1 MEDGPQI
8 RPRVPPRPNRVTYL
22 HGRREGMCASMRGNE
37 GVAAEEGVTV
47 EEEAVAEEGVGSG
60 AEEVA
65 IGGGSRLR
73 GEMGGEEG
81 RKGF

>member
-1 MEDGPQI
+1 MH
-8 RPRVPPRPNRVTYL
+8 T
-22 HGRREGMCASMRGNE
+22 SMRGNE
-37 GVAAEEGVTV
+37 GVAAEEAVMV

>member
-1 MEDGPQI
+1 
-8 RPRVPPRPNRVTYL
+8 
-22 HGRREGMCASMRGNE
+22 MRGNE

-47 EEEAVAEEGVGSG
+47 EEEAVAEEGVDSG